1 MLNLVLKL
9 ILEINSD
16 DVSMHF
22 LTRIFSLIAPS
33 FLLLIERKFVPS
45 INRNFPSFQLD
56 ILGKFLLIEK
66 IFDEIKPQTEQSKL
80 CDACKQ
86 HLCSCQHRN

>member
-1 MLNLVLKL
+1 MNSKLREQQNTFKVLIASILNLVLKL

-33 FLLLIERKFVPS
+33 FLLLIERKFAPS
-45 INRNFPSFQLD
+45 INRNFPSF
-56 ILGKFLLIEK
+56 K
-66 IFDEIKPQTEQSKL
+66 I
-80 CDACKQ
+80 
-86 HLCSCQHRN
+86 RNFRYISFN